1 MKLKTIM
8 RLCLVIG
15 VMGVMALAMT
25 ACGGSS
31 DSGDQDT
38 GEEAAAGGA
47 TLKFQQ
53 WWGAE
58 LPEGY
63 LDEIV
68 ANYQEESGNTVEL
81 LTAPWADTKTAI
93 TAGAANNTIAD
104 IVSVDGAWLA
114 EFVDMGILTDIEAA
128 GVDTSV
134 VGDYWKVG
142 DTAYVVPVNNFA
154 YPMYVNMDILKE
166 AGVDAIPTNW
176 TELLD
181 ACEKIKAAGKQAF
194 ALNLG
199 TTNANGI
206 QNVYGGTGW
215 ASGITLKNDEGK
227 YEVAGN
233 EGQKELAELFKEMA
247 DKGYLYEG
255 MATLEEAEMTS
266 NFAAGNCAFTI
277 ASAATMSQFTDV
289 NFETALIPSKDDYDG
304 KHGICY
310 ASWAVGISEACENKE
325 AAADFVN
332 YLLTGQDGAVSAGL
346 AATMS
351 AFPNSTVAEPDYSEA
366 PEQFQSFY
374 DLYKDNYVINEY
386 IGLPNASDV
395 MTNMTND
402 LVKYLEGDIEV
413 DAMLENWQG
422 YLDEAGN

>member
-215 ASGITLKNDEGK
+215 ASGITLKNDEGA

-351 AFPNSTVAEPDYSEA
+351 AFPNSTVAKPDYSEA
-366 PEQFQSFY
+366 PKQFQSFY

>member
-166 AGVDAIPTNW
+166 AGVEAIPTNW